1 LTFAPHQGDDS
12 PAPPS
17 HRLHRLELEISTGD
31 EPLARSV
38 MDRLSQLH
46 HAALESLLERVFS
59 ELSPPGRWDRLERL
73 ELDLGTLQASD
84 LEQQL
89 PQRLEAALRRA
100 LASRL
105 PPPLAQP
112 LPPETSTATAGPAAD
127 ADGLQRQLELLA
139 RFTATGSLPW
149 WAPRHDRHLIAAALD
164 TALALPPPELR
175 ALLQQLAGPPGEPS
189 VALQRLLAA
198 ASPQQRPRIEQ
209 ALQEAA
215 LQEETLEGETLEG
228 EAAMKAAQEEALQA
242 APQEAPEE
250 ALQADLVAVMN
261 PKAPVES
268 PTKAD
273 TTPTTSDSTPTT
285 TAPPEAPG
293 EPDPN
298 PPNPS
303 ALARLAI
310 YASTG
315 RWPPGEGLGPNPPQ
329 ALEAALDSALALPS
343 PELRALL
350 QQLNGAPGEPSAAL
364 QRLLA
369 AASPQQRPQLEQAIK
384 AAHDGALEA
393 ALQATAVRRT
403 PPPAPTPPPALQ
415 LPKATPL
422 PAQQPPR
429 QHPLFE
435 SDEPAAANAPAPPLP
450 GQPTT
455 PATPQP
461 RSDVDDELVIDGAG
475 MVLLWPFLETL
486 FSRLELLTQER
497 LFGDEAQRQRAMAL
511 LGFLVDGDGDPPEW
525 RLTLAKL
532 LCGALPQA
540 PYGLEAPLSDAEQA
554 EAEALLQAVL
564 DHADGRLGDDGAA
577 LRQDFLQRP
586 GLLSARPGAWV
597 LQVERRSGDEVLD
610 GLPWSWSWIRLPWM
624 DDLLQVVW

>member
-1 LTFAPHQGDDS
+1 MDFVEGGDD
-12 PAPPS
+12 PPPPS
-17 HRLHRLELEISTGD
+17 HRLHRLELEITTSE

-38 MDRLSQLH
+38 MDRLSRLH

-73 ELDLGTLQASD
+73 ELDLGPLQASD

-105 PPPLAQP
+105 SPPLPPPLPPSIPPLLQQP
-112 LPPETSTATAGPAAD
+112 LIQPPAAPNRPQPPSATDPPATPTAPAGPAAD

-139 RFTATGSLPW
+139 VFIATGSLPW

-164 TALALPPPELR
+164 SALALPPPELR
-175 ALLQQLAGPPGEPS
+175 ALLQQLAGPSGKS
-189 VALQRLLAA
+189 SAALKRLLAA
-198 ASPQQRPRIEQ
+198 ASPQQRPRLEA
-209 ALQEAA
+209 ALKAPQEAA
-215 LQEETLEGETLEG
+215 LQEEGLEV
-228 EAAMKAAQEEALQA
+228 ALQA
-242 APQEAPEE
+242 
-250 ALQADLVAVMN
+250 
-261 PKAPVES
+261 
-268 PTKAD
+268 
-273 TTPTTSDSTPTT
+273 
-285 TAPPEAPG
+285 
-293 EPDPN
+293 EPI
-298 PPNPS
+298 
-303 ALARLAI
+303 AA
-310 YASTG
+310 T
-315 RWPPGEGLGPNPPQ
+315 
-329 ALEAALDSALALPS
+329 ALDTALALPP

-350 QQLNGAPGEPSAAL
+350 RPLAGPSGAPSAAL

-369 AASPQQRPQLEQAIK
+369 AASPQQRPRLEEALQGVALQK
-384 AAHDGALEA
+384 ALKPTEA
-393 ALQATAVRRT
+393 AASNPTATART
-403 PPPAPTPPPALQ
+403 ATPAAPPPPLALQ

-429 QHPLFE
+429 QLSHTE
-435 SDEPAAANAPAPPLP
+435 SDL
-450 GQPTT
+450 
-455 PATPQP
+455 
-461 RSDVDDELVIDGAG
+461 DDELVIDGAG

-540 PYGLEAPLSDAEQA
+540 PYGLDAPLSDAEQA
-554 EAEALLQAVL
+554 EAQGLLQAVL
-564 DHADGRLGDDGAA
+564 GHADGRLGDDGAA

-597 LQVERRSGDEVLD
+597 LQVERRPGDEVLE

>member
-1 LTFAPHQGDDS
+1 
-12 PAPPS
+12 
-17 HRLHRLELEISTGD
+17 
-31 EPLARSV
+31 
-38 MDRLSQLH
+38 
-46 HAALESLLERVFS
+46 LERAFS
-59 ELSPPGRWDRLERL
+59 ELSPPGRWVRLERL

-100 LASRL
+100 LAARL
-105 PPPLAQP
+105 PPPLPQP
-112 LPPETSTATAGPAAD
+112 LPPETSTAAPGPAAD

-139 RFTATGSLPW
+139 VFTATGSLPW

-164 TALALPPPELR
+164 SALALPPPVLR
-175 ALLQQLAGPPGEPS
+175 SLLRQLAGAPGEPS
-189 VALQRLLAA
+189 AALQRLLAA

-215 LQEETLEGETLEG
+215 LEGEALQG
-228 EAAMKAAQEEALQA
+228 EAAMKEAQEEALQA
-242 APQEAPEE
+242 APEEAPEAE
-250 ALQADLVAVMN
+250 LQAQLVAAKN
-261 PKAPVES
+261 FYAPEEP

-273 TTPTTSDSTPTT
+273 TTPTTSYSTPTT

-303 ALARLAI
+303 ALAHLAI

-315 RWPPGEGLGPNPPQ
+315 RWPPGEGLGPKPPQ
-329 ALEAALDSALALPS
+329 TLEAAIDSALALPS

-350 QQLNGAPGEPSAAL
+350 QQLAGAPGEPSAAL

-369 AASPQQRPQLEQAIK
+369 AASPQQRLQ
-384 AAHDGALEA
+384 LEA
-393 ALQATAVRRT
+393 AVQSEELEVVDAALQEALKPTKAAAGDSTATARPSISE
-403 PPPAPTPPPALQ
+403 PPPPPPALQ
-415 LPKATPL
+415 LPKATT
-422 PAQQPPR
+422 PP
-429 QHPLFE
+429 
-435 SDEPAAANAPAPPLP
+435 
-450 GQPTT
+450 
-455 PATPQP
+455 TPQP
-461 RSDVDDELVIDGAG
+461 RGDLDDDLVIDGAG

-486 FSRLELLTQER
+486 FSRLELITQER

-554 EAEALLQAVL
+554 EAEALLQAL
-564 DHADGRLGDDGAA
+564 LGHAAGQLGDDGAA

-597 LQVERRSGDEVLD
+597 LQVERRPGDEVLD

>member
-17 HRLHRLELEISTGD
+17 HRLHRLELEITTGE

-38 MDRLSQLH
+38 MDRLSRLH
-46 HAALESLLERVFS
+46 HDALESLLERVFS
-59 ELSPPGRWDRLERL
+59 ELSPPGRWDRLESL
-73 ELDLGTLQASD
+73 ELDLGTLQAND

-105 PPPLAQP
+105 PPPLPQP
-112 LPPETSTATAGPAAD
+112 LPPETSPAAPGPAAD

-139 RFTATGSLPW
+139 VFTATGSLPW

-164 TALALPPPELR
+164 SALALPPPELRALLRQLAALPGADAAAVQRLLAAASPQQRPRLEAALQEVAVQGEAVQAEAAMKAAQEEELQVAQEVVLQEEPVAAKNPEAPIESPTISDATPTTPDTTPTPTATPEAPGEPNPNPPNPNALARLALYASTGRWPPGEGPGPNPPQALEAALDTALALPPPELR
-175 ALLQQLAGPPGEPS
+175 ALLRQLAALPGADAAA
-189 VALQRLLAA
+189 VQRLLAA
-198 ASPQQRPRIEQ
+198 ASPQQRPR
-209 ALQEAA
+209 
-215 LQEETLEGETLEG
+215 
-228 EAAMKAAQEEALQA
+228 
-242 APQEAPEE
+242 
-250 ALQADLVAVMN
+250 
-261 PKAPVES
+261 
-268 PTKAD
+268 
-273 TTPTTSDSTPTT
+273 
-285 TAPPEAPG
+285 
-293 EPDPN
+293 
-298 PPNPS
+298 
-303 ALARLAI
+303 
-310 YASTG
+310 
-315 RWPPGEGLGPNPPQ
+315 
-329 ALEAALDSALALPS
+329 
-343 PELRALL
+343 
-350 QQLNGAPGEPSAAL
+350 
-364 QRLLA
+364 
-369 AASPQQRPQLEQAIK
+369 
-384 AAHDGALEA
+384 LEA
-393 ALQATAVRRT
+393 ALQGVALQKALKPTETAASDPIATARPT
-403 PPPAPTPPPALQ
+403 TPAAPPPPLALQ

-429 QHPLFE
+429 QLSH
-435 SDEPAAANAPAPPLP
+435 
-450 GQPTT
+450 TK
-455 PATPQP
+455 
-461 RSDVDDELVIDGAG
+461 SDVADDELVIDGAG

-497 LFGDEAQRQRAMAL
+497 LFGGDAQRQRAMAL

-532 LCGALPQA
+532 LCGALPLA

-564 DHADGRLGDDGAA
+564 GHADGQLGDDCAA

-597 LQVERRSGDEVLD
+597 LQVERRPGDELLD

>member
-1 LTFAPHQGDDS
+1 
-12 PAPPS
+12 
-17 HRLHRLELEISTGD
+17 
-31 EPLARSV
+31 
-38 MDRLSQLH
+38 
-46 HAALESLLERVFS
+46 
-59 ELSPPGRWDRLERL
+59 L

-89 PQRLEAALRRA
+89 PQRLEVALRRA
-100 LASRL
+100 LAARL
-105 PPPLAQP
+105 PPPLPQP
-112 LPPETSTATAGPAAD
+112 LPPETSPAAPGPAAD

-139 RFTATGSLPW
+139 VFTATGSLPW
-149 WAPRHDRHLIAAALD
+149 WAPRHDRQLIAVALD

-215 LQEETLEGETLEG
+215 LQGETLEG
-228 EAAMKAAQEEALQA
+228 EAAIKAAQEAALQA
-242 APQEAPEE
+242 TPEEAPEAE
-250 ALQADLVAVMN
+250 LQAQLVAAKN
-261 PKAPVES
+261 FDAPDEP
-268 PTKAD
+268 PTNAEA
-273 TTPTTSDSTPTT
+273 SPTT

-329 ALEAALDSALALPS
+329 ALEAALDSALALPPS
-343 PELRALL
+343 ELRALL

-384 AAHDGALEA
+384 EAHDGALEA
-393 ALQATAVRRT
+393 AQKAVLQAAAKPTDAAASDLTATARRNT
-403 PPPAPTPPPALQ
+403 PP
-415 LPKATPL
+415 
-422 PAQQPPR
+422 
-429 QHPLFE
+429 
-435 SDEPAAANAPAPPLP
+435 
-450 GQPTT
+450 
-455 PATPQP
+455 TPQP

-497 LFGDEAQRQRAMAL
+497 LFGDEAQRQQAMAL

-540 PYGLEAPLSDAEQA
+540 PYGLEAPLSDAERA

-564 DHADGRLGDDGAA
+564 DHADGRLGDDSAA

-597 LQVERRSGDEVLD
+597 LQVERRSGDELLD

>member
-1 LTFAPHQGDDS
+1 MTFAPHQGDDS

-17 HRLHRLELEISTGD
+17 HRLHRLELEITTGE

-38 MDRLSQLH
+38 MDRLSRLH
-46 HAALESLLERVFS
+46 HDALESLLEQVFS
-59 ELSPPGRWDRLERL
+59 ELSPPGRWDRLESL
-73 ELDLGTLQASD
+73 ELDLGPLQASE

-105 PPPLAQP
+105 PPPLPPSIPPLLQP
-112 LPPETSTATAGPAAD
+112 PAAPNRPQPPAATDPPETSTAADLPAAGPAAD
-127 ADGLQRQLELLA
+127 ADGRQRQLELLA
-139 RFTATGSLPW
+139 VFTATGSLPW

-164 TALALPPPELR
+164 SALALPPPELR
-175 ALLQQLAGPPGEPS
+175 ALLHQLAGPPGEPS
-189 VALQRLLAA
+189 AALQRLLAA
-198 ASPQQRPRIEQ
+198 ASPQQRPRLEV
-209 ALQEAA
+209 A
-215 LQEETLEGETLEG
+215 LQEEV
-228 EAAMKAAQEEALQA
+228 MKAAQVEALDA
-242 APQEAPEE
+242 TQEAV
-250 ALQADLVAVMN
+250 LQQELVAAKT
-261 PKAPVES
+261 PEAPIES
-268 PTKAD
+268 PTI
-273 TTPTTSDSTPTT
+273 SDATPTT
-285 TAPPEAPG
+285 TATPEAPG

-298 PPNPS
+298 PPNPN
-303 ALARLAI
+303 ALAHLAL

-329 ALEAALDSALALPS
+329 ALAPSLDSALALPP

-350 QQLNGAPGEPSAAL
+350 RQLTGPSEGHAAAV

-369 AASPQQRPQLEQAIK
+369 AASPQQLPR
-384 AAHDGALEA
+384 LEA
-393 ALQATAVRRT
+393 ALQAVALQGEALQGEAAMKATQVEALDAALNKALKPTEPAASDPTATAR
-403 PPPAPTPPPALQ
+403 PTPPAAPPPPLALQ

-429 QHPLFE
+429 QLSHTE
-435 SDEPAAANAPAPPLP
+435 
-450 GQPTT
+450 
-455 PATPQP
+455 
-461 RSDVDDELVIDGAG
+461 SDVDDELVIDGAG

-564 DHADGRLGDDGAA
+564 GHADGRLGDDGAA
-577 LRQDFLQRP
+577 LRQGFLQRP

-597 LQVERRSGDEVLD
+597 LQVERRPGDEVLE

-624 DDLLQVVW
+624 DELLQVVW

>member
-1 LTFAPHQGDDS
+1 MTFAPHQGDDS

-17 HRLHRLELEISTGD
+17 HRLHRLELEITTGE

-38 MDRLSQLH
+38 IDRLSRLH
-46 HAALESLLERVFS
+46 HAALDSLLERVFS
-59 ELSPPGRWDRLERL
+59 ELSPPGRWDRLEHL

-105 PPPLAQP
+105 PPPLPQP
-112 LPPETSTATAGPAAD
+112 LPPETSPAAPGPAAD

-139 RFTATGSLPW
+139 VFTATGTLPW

-164 TALALPPPELR
+164 SALALPPPELR
-175 ALLQQLAGPPGEPS
+175 ALLRQLAALPGADAAA
-189 VALQRLLAA
+189 VQRLLAA
-198 ASPQQRPRIEQ
+198 ASPQQRPR
-209 ALQEAA
+209 LEAA
-215 LQEETLEGETLEG
+215 LQEVAVQGEAVQA
-228 EAAMKAAQEEALQA
+228 EAAMKAAQEEELQVAQEVVLQEEPVA
-242 APQEAPEE
+242 AKNPEAPI
-250 ALQADLVAVMN
+250 
-261 PKAPVES
+261 ES
-268 PTKAD
+268 PTISDATPTTPD
-273 TTPTTSDSTPTT
+273 TTPTT
-285 TAPPEAPG
+285 TATPEAPG
-293 EPDPN
+293 EPDAN
-298 PPNPS
+298 PPNPN
-303 ALARLAI
+303 ALAHLAL

-315 RWPPGEGLGPNPPQ
+315 RWPPGEGPGPNPPE
-329 ALEAALDSALALPS
+329 ALEAALDSALALPP

-350 QQLNGAPGEPSAAL
+350 RQLTGPSGGHAAAV

-369 AASPQQRPQLEQAIK
+369 AASPQQLPR
-384 AAHDGALEA
+384 LEA
-393 ALQATAVRRT
+393 ALQAVALQGEALHGEAAMKAAQVEALDAALNKALKPTEPAASHPTATAR
-403 PPPAPTPPPALQ
+403 PTPPAAPPPPLALQ

-429 QHPLFE
+429 QHSHTE
-435 SDEPAAANAPAPPLP
+435 SDVA
-450 GQPTT
+450 
-455 PATPQP
+455 
-461 RSDVDDELVIDGAG
+461 DDELVIDGAG

-540 PYGLEAPLSDAEQA
+540 PYGLESPLSDA
-554 EAEALLQAVL
+554 
-564 DHADGRLGDDGAA
+564 
-577 LRQDFLQRP
+577 
-586 GLLSARPGAWV
+586 
-597 LQVERRSGDEVLD
+597 
-610 GLPWSWSWIRLPWM
+610 
-624 DDLLQVVW
+624 

>member
-1 LTFAPHQGDDS
+1 LTFALHQGDDP

-17 HRLHRLELEISTGD
+17 HRLHRLELEISTAE

-59 ELSPPGRWDRLERL
+59 ELSPPGRRDRLEHL

-105 PPPLAQP
+105 PPPL
-112 LPPETSTATAGPAAD
+112 PPETSTAPAGPAAD

-139 RFTATGSLPW
+139 LFTATGSLPW
-149 WAPRHDRHLIAAALD
+149 WAPRHDRQLIAAALD
-164 TALALPPPELR
+164 SALALPPLVLR
-175 ALLQQLAGPPGEPS
+175 ALLQQLAGAPGEPS

-215 LQEETLEGETLEG
+215 LEGEALQG
-228 EAAMKAAQEEALQA
+228 EAAMKEAQEAALLA
-242 APQEAPEE
+242 TPEEAPEAE
-250 ALQADLVAVMN
+250 LQAQLVAAN
-261 PKAPVES
+261 NFDAPDEP
-268 PTKAD
+268 PTHAEA
-273 TTPTTSDSTPTT
+273 SPTT

-303 ALARLAI
+303 ALAHLAI

-329 ALEAALDSALALPS
+329 ALAAALDSALALPS

-350 QQLNGAPGEPSAAL
+350 QHLAAAPGADSVAA

-369 AASPQQRPQLEQAIK
+369 AASPQQRSRLEVALQGEAAMK
-384 AAHDGALEA
+384 AAPVEALDA
-393 ALQATAVRRT
+393 ALQKALK
-403 PPPAPTPPPALQ
+403 PT
-415 LPKATPL
+415 
-422 PAQQPPR
+422 
-429 QHPLFE
+429 
-435 SDEPAAANAPAPPLP
+435 EPAASDPTATAR
-450 GQPTT
+450 PTT
-455 PATPQP
+455 PPTPQS
-461 RSDVDDELVIDGAG
+461 RSDVDDDLVIDGAG

-554 EAEALLQAVL
+554 EVEGLLQAVL
-564 DHADGRLGDDGAA
+564 GHADGRLGDDGAA
-577 LRQDFLQRP
+577 LRQGFLQRP

-597 LQVERRSGDEVLD
+597 LQVERRPGDELLD

>member
-1 LTFAPHQGDDS
+1 LDDLVDFVEGGDDS

-17 HRLHRLELEISTGD
+17 HRLYRLELEINTSE

-38 MDRLSQLH
+38 MDRLSRLH
-46 HAALESLLERVFS
+46 HAALASLLERVFS

-73 ELDLGTLQASD
+73 ELDLGTLQASE

-89 PQRLEAALRRA
+89 PKRLEAALRSA

-105 PPPLAQP
+105 PPPLPLSTTPLLQQP
-112 LPPETSTATAGPAAD
+112 LLQQPLIQPPAAPNRPQPPSATDPPATPTAPAGPAAD
-127 ADGLQRQLELLA
+127 ADGVQRQLELLA
-139 RFTATGSLPW
+139 VFTATGSLPW
-149 WAPRHDRHLIAAALD
+149 WAPRQDRHLIAAALAS
-164 TALALPPPELR
+164 ALALPPPELR
-175 ALLQQLAGPPGEPS
+175 ALLHQLAGPSGAPS
-189 VALQRLLAA
+189 AALQRLLAA
-198 ASPQQRPRIEQ
+198 ASPQQRPR
-209 ALQEAA
+209 LEAA
-215 LQEETLEGETLEG
+215 LQEEPF
-228 EAAMKAAQEEALQA
+228 AAKN
-242 APQEAPEE
+242 PE
-250 ALQADLVAVMN
+250 
-261 PKAPVES
+261 APVES
-268 PTKAD
+268 PTISD
-273 TTPTTSDSTPTT
+273 TTPTNSDATPTT
-285 TAPPEAPG
+285 TASPDAPG
-293 EPDPN
+293 GPDPN

-303 ALARLAI
+303 DLARLAL

-329 ALEAALDSALALPS
+329 ALAAALDTALALPP

-350 QQLNGAPGEPSAAL
+350 RPLAGPPGADSAAV

-369 AASPQQRPQLEQAIK
+369 AASPQQRPQLVAALKGVALQGEAAMK
-384 AAHDGALEA
+384 AAQVEALDGALQEALKPTEA
-393 ALQATAVRRT
+393 AASDPTATAR
-403 PPPAPTPPPALQ
+403 PTPPAAPPPPLALQ
-415 LPKATPL
+415 LPKAIPL

-429 QHPLFE
+429 QLSHIE
-435 SDEPAAANAPAPPLP
+435 
-450 GQPTT
+450 
-455 PATPQP
+455 
-461 RSDVDDELVIDGAG
+461 SDVDDGLVIDGAG

-540 PYGLEAPLSDAEQA
+540 PYGLDAPLSDAEQA

-586 GLLSARPGAWV
+586 GLLTARPGAWV
-597 LQVERRSGDEVLD
+597 LQVERRPGDEVLE

>member
-1 LTFAPHQGDDS
+1 MTFALHQGDDP

-17 HRLHRLELEISTGD
+17 HRLHRLELEISTAE
-31 EPLARSV
+31 EPLARSL

-46 HAALESLLERVFS
+46 HSALESLLERVFS
-59 ELSPPGRWDRLERL
+59 ELSPPGRRDRLEHL

-105 PPPLAQP
+105 PPPL
-112 LPPETSTATAGPAAD
+112 PPETSTAPAGPAAD

-139 RFTATGSLPW
+139 LFTATGSLPW
-149 WAPRHDRHLIAAALD
+149 WAPRHDRQLIAAALD
-164 TALALPPPELR
+164 SALALPPLVLR
-175 ALLQQLAGPPGEPS
+175 ALLQQLAGAPGEPS
-189 VALQRLLAA
+189 VALQRLLAT

-215 LQEETLEGETLEG
+215 LEGEALQG
-228 EAAMKAAQEEALQA
+228 EAAMKAAQEAALLA
-242 APQEAPEE
+242 APEE
-250 ALQADLVAVMN
+250 APEAELQAQLVAAKN
-261 PKAPVES
+261 FDAPDEP
-268 PTKAD
+268 PTNAEA
-273 TTPTTSDSTPTT
+273 SPTT

-303 ALARLAI
+303 ALAHLAI

-329 ALEAALDSALALPS
+329 ALAAALDSALALPS

-350 QQLNGAPGEPSAAL
+350 QHLAAAPGADSVAA

-369 AASPQQRPQLEQAIK
+369 AASPQQRSRLEVALQGEAAMK
-384 AAHDGALEA
+384 AAPVEALDA
-393 ALQATAVRRT
+393 ALQKALK
-403 PPPAPTPPPALQ
+403 PT
-415 LPKATPL
+415 
-422 PAQQPPR
+422 
-429 QHPLFE
+429 
-435 SDEPAAANAPAPPLP
+435 EPAASDPTATAR
-450 GQPTT
+450 PTT
-455 PATPQP
+455 LPTPQS
-461 RSDVDDELVIDGAG
+461 RSDVDDDLVIDGAG

-486 FSRLELLTQER
+486 FSRLELITQER

-554 EAEALLQAVL
+554 EAEALLQAL
-564 DHADGRLGDDGAA
+564 LGHAAGRLGDDSAA
-577 LRQDFLQRP
+577 LRQNFLQRP

-597 LQVERRSGDEVLD
+597 LQVERRPADLPLD

>member
-1 LTFAPHQGDDS
+1 VNFVEGGDD
-12 PAPPS
+12 PPPPS
-17 HRLHRLELEISTGD
+17 HRLHRLELEISTAE
-31 EPLARSV
+31 EPLARSL

-100 LASRL
+100 LAARL
-105 PPPLAQP
+105 PPPLPPP
-112 LPPETSTATAGPAAD
+112 LPPETSTAPAGPAAD
-127 ADGLQRQLELLA
+127 ADELQRQLELLA

-149 WAPRHDRHLIAAALD
+149 WAPSHDRQLIAAALD
-164 TALALPPPELR
+164 SALALPPPELR
-175 ALLQQLAGPPGEPS
+175 ALLQHLAAPPGEPS

-215 LQEETLEGETLEG
+215 LEGDALQG
-228 EAAMKAAQEEALQA
+228 EAAMKAAQEAALQA
-242 APQEAPEE
+242 TPEEAPEAE
-250 ALQADLVAVMN
+250 LQAQLVAAKN
-261 PKAPVES
+261 FDAPDEP
-268 PTKAD
+268 PTNAEA
-273 TTPTTSDSTPTT
+273 SPTT

-298 PPNPS
+298 PPNTS
-303 ALARLAI
+303 ALAHLAL

-343 PELRALL
+343 PELRAML
-350 QQLNGAPGEPSAAL
+350 QQLAGAPGADSVAA

-369 AASPQQRPQLEQAIK
+369 AASPQQRSR
-384 AAHDGALEA
+384 LEA
-393 ALQATAVRRT
+393 ALQAEELEV
-403 PPPAPTPPPALQ
+403 ALQ
-415 LPKATPL
+415 GEAAMKA
-422 PAQQPPR
+422 AQVEALDAGLQKALEPT
-429 QHPLFE
+429 
-435 SDEPAAANAPAPPLP
+435 EPAASDPTATAR
-450 GQPTT
+450 PTT
-455 PATPQP
+455 PPTPQS

-486 FSRLELLTQER
+486 FCRLELLTQER

-511 LGFLVDGDGDPPEW
+511 LGFLVDGDGYPPEW

-554 EAEALLQAVL
+554 EAEGLLQAL
-564 DHADGRLGDDGAA
+564 LGHADGRLGDDGAA
-577 LRQDFLQRP
+577 LRQGFLQRP

-597 LQVERRSGDEVLD
+597 LQVERRPGDEVLD

>member
-1 LTFAPHQGDDS
+1 
-12 PAPPS
+12 
-17 HRLHRLELEISTGD
+17 
-31 EPLARSV
+31 

-46 HAALESLLERVFS
+46 HAALESLLEQVFS
-59 ELSPPGRWDRLERL
+59 ELSPPGRRDRLEHL

-105 PPPLAQP
+105 PPPL
-112 LPPETSTATAGPAAD
+112 PPETSTAAAGPAAD

-139 RFTATGSLPW
+139 LFTATGSLPW
-149 WAPRHDRHLIAAALD
+149 WAPRHDRQVIAVALD
-164 TALALPPPELR
+164 TALALPPPELG
-175 ALLQQLAGPPGEPS
+175 ALLQQLAGAPGEPS
-189 VALQRLLAA
+189 VALQRLLNA

-215 LQEETLEGETLEG
+215 LQGKALQG
-228 EAAMKAAQEEALQA
+228 EATMKAAQ
-242 APQEAPEE
+242 EE

-285 TAPPEAPG
+285 TAPPAAPG
-293 EPDPN
+293 EP
-298 PPNPS
+298 
-303 ALARLAI
+303 
-310 YASTG
+310 
-315 RWPPGEGLGPNPPQ
+315 GPNPPQ
-329 ALEAALDSALALPS
+329 ALEAALDTALALPPS
-343 PELRALL
+343 ELRALL
-350 QQLNGAPGEPSAAL
+350 QQLAGAPGEPSAAL

-369 AASPQQRPQLEQAIK
+369 AANPQQRLQLEQSIK
-384 AAHDGALEA
+384 AAHDGALEP
-393 ALQATAVRRT
+393 ALQEMALQEVAVRRT
-403 PPPAPTPPPALQ
+403 APPAPTPPPALQ

-435 SDEPAAANAPAPPLP
+435 SNEPAAANAPAPPLP

-455 PATPQP
+455 PPTPQP
-461 RSDVDDELVIDGAG
+461 RSDVDDDLVIDGAG
-475 MVLLWPFLETL
+475 MMLLWPFLETL
-486 FSRLELLTQER
+486 FSRLGLLTQER

-532 LCGALPQA
+532 LCGTLPQA
-540 PYGLEAPLSDAEQA
+540 PYGLEAPLSDAERA

-564 DHADGRLGDDGAA
+564 DHADGRLGDDSAA

-597 LQVERRSGDEVLD
+597 LQVERRPGDEVLD

>member
-1 LTFAPHQGDDS
+1 
-12 PAPPS
+12 
-17 HRLHRLELEISTGD
+17 
-31 EPLARSV
+31 

-46 HAALESLLERVFS
+46 HGALESLLERVFS

-89 PQRLEAALRRA
+89 PQQLEAALRRA
-100 LASRL
+100 LAARL
-105 PPPLAQP
+105 PPLQP
-112 LPPETSTATAGPAAD
+112 PAAPNRPQPPSATDPPETSTAAAGPAAD
-127 ADGLQRQLELLA
+127 AEGLQRQLELLA
-139 RFTATGSLPW
+139 LFTATGSLPW
-149 WAPRHDRHLIAAALD
+149 WAPRDDRHLIAAALD

-175 ALLQQLAGPPGEPS
+175 ALLQQLAGAPGEPSVALQRLLAAASPRQRPRIEQALRAAALQAAPDEAPEAELQAQLVAAKNRDAPVEPPTNADSTPTTTAPPAAPGEPDPNPPNPIALAHIALYASTGRWPPAEGLGPNPPQALEAALDTALALPPSELRALLQQLAGVPGEPS

-198 ASPQQRPRIEQ
+198 ASPQQR
-209 ALQEAA
+209 L
-215 LQEETLEGETLEG
+215 
-228 EAAMKAAQEEALQA
+228 
-242 APQEAPEE
+242 
-250 ALQADLVAVMN
+250 
-261 PKAPVES
+261 
-268 PTKAD
+268 
-273 TTPTTSDSTPTT
+273 
-285 TAPPEAPG
+285 
-293 EPDPN
+293 
-298 PPNPS
+298 
-303 ALARLAI
+303 
-310 YASTG
+310 
-315 RWPPGEGLGPNPPQ
+315 
-329 ALEAALDSALALPS
+329 
-343 PELRALL
+343 
-350 QQLNGAPGEPSAAL
+350 
-364 QRLLA
+364 
-369 AASPQQRPQLEQAIK
+369 QLEQSIK

-393 ALQATAVRRT
+393 ALQEVELQEAAVRRSA
-403 PPPAPTPPPALQ
+403 PPAPTPPPALQ
-415 LPKATPL
+415 LPKATSL

-429 QHPLFE
+429 QRPLFE
-435 SDEPAAANAPAPPLP
+435 IDEPAAANAPAPPLP

-455 PATPQP
+455 PPTPQP
-461 RSDVDDELVIDGAG
+461 RSDDDDLVIDGAG

-486 FSRLELLTQER
+486 FSHLELLTQER

-540 PYGLEAPLSDAEQA
+540 PYGLEAPLSDAEKS

-564 DHADGRLGDDGAA
+564 DHADGRLGDDGEA
-577 LRQDFLQRP
+577 LRQGFLQRP

>member
-1 LTFAPHQGDDS
+1 
-12 PAPPS
+12 
-17 HRLHRLELEISTGD
+17 
-31 EPLARSV
+31 

-46 HAALESLLERVFS
+46 HGALESLLERVFS

-84 LEQQL
+84 LEQQM

-100 LASRL
+100 LAARL
-105 PPPLAQP
+105 PPTLAPSLPPP
-112 LPPETSTATAGPAAD
+112 LPPETSTAAAGPAAA

-139 RFTATGSLPW
+139 MFTATGSLSW
-149 WAPRHDRHLIAAALD
+149 WAPRHDRQLIAAALD
-164 TALALPPPELR
+164 SALALPPPELR
-175 ALLQQLAGPPGEPS
+175 ALLQQLAGPSGEPS
-189 VALQRLLAA
+189 VALQRLLAT

-209 ALQEAA
+209 ALQKAA
-215 LQEETLEGETLEG
+215 LQGETLEG
-228 EAAMKAAQEEALQA
+228 EAAMKAAQEEAPEAELQA
-242 APQEAPEE
+242 Q
-250 ALQADLVAVMN
+250 LVAAKN
-261 PKAPVES
+261 PDAPDEP
-268 PTKAD
+268 PTNTDA
-273 TTPTTSDSTPTT
+273 SPTT

-298 PPNPS
+298 PNPS
-303 ALARLAI
+303 ALAHLAI

-329 ALEAALDSALALPS
+329 ALEAALDTALALPS

-350 QQLNGAPGEPSAAL
+350 QQLAGAPGADSVAA

-369 AASPQQRPQLEQAIK
+369 AASPQQRSR
-384 AAHDGALEA
+384 LEA
-393 ALQATAVRRT
+393 ALQAVELEVALQGEAAMNAAQVEALDAALQKALKPTEPAASDPTATARPTT
-403 PPPAPTPPPALQ
+403 PPPPPP
-415 LPKATPL
+415 P
-422 PAQQPPR
+422 
-429 QHPLFE
+429 
-435 SDEPAAANAPAPPLP
+435 SDLD
-450 GQPTT
+450 G
-455 PATPQP
+455 
-461 RSDVDDELVIDGAG
+461 ELVIDGAG

-497 LFGDEAQRQRAMAL
+497 LFGGEAQRQRAMAL

-540 PYGLEAPLSDAEQA
+540 PYVLEAPLSDAEQA

-577 LRQDFLQRP
+577 LRQGFLQRP

-597 LQVERRSGDEVLD
+597 LQVERRPGDEVLD

>member
-17 HRLHRLELEISTGD
+17 HRLHRLELEITTGE

-38 MDRLSQLH
+38 IDRLSRLH
-46 HAALESLLERVFS
+46 HAALDSLLERVFS
-59 ELSPPGRWDRLERL
+59 ELSPPGRWDRLEHL

-105 PPPLAQP
+105 PPPLPQP
-112 LPPETSTATAGPAAD
+112 LPPETSPAAPGPAAD

-139 RFTATGSLPW
+139 VFTATGTLPW

-164 TALALPPPELR
+164 SALALPPPELR
-175 ALLQQLAGPPGEPS
+175 ALLRQLAALPGADAAA
-189 VALQRLLAA
+189 VQRLLAA
-198 ASPQQRPRIEQ
+198 ASPQQRPR
-209 ALQEAA
+209 LEAA
-215 LQEETLEGETLEG
+215 LQEVAVQGEAVQA
-228 EAAMKAAQEEALQA
+228 EAAMKAAQEEELQVAQEVVLQEEPVA
-242 APQEAPEE
+242 AKNPEAPI
-250 ALQADLVAVMN
+250 
-261 PKAPVES
+261 ES
-268 PTKAD
+268 PTISDATPTTPD
-273 TTPTTSDSTPTT
+273 TTPTT
-285 TAPPEAPG
+285 TATPEAPG
-293 EPDPN
+293 EPDAN
-298 PPNPS
+298 PPNPN
-303 ALARLAI
+303 ALAHLAL

-315 RWPPGEGLGPNPPQ
+315 RWPPGEGPGPNPPQ
-329 ALEAALDSALALPS
+329 ALEAALDSALALPP

-350 QQLNGAPGEPSAAL
+350 RQLTGPSGGHAAAV

-369 AASPQQRPQLEQAIK
+369 AASPQQLPR
-384 AAHDGALEA
+384 LEA
-393 ALQATAVRRT
+393 ALQAVALQGEALHGEAAMKAAQVEALDAALNKALKPTEPAASHPTATAR
-403 PPPAPTPPPALQ
+403 PTPPAAPPPPLALQ

-429 QHPLFE
+429 QLSHTE
-435 SDEPAAANAPAPPLP
+435 SDV
-450 GQPTT
+450 G
-455 PATPQP
+455 
-461 RSDVDDELVIDGAG
+461 DDDLVIDGAG

-540 PYGLEAPLSDAEQA
+540 PYGLEAPLSDAEQT
-554 EAEALLQAVL
+554 EAEALLQAL
-564 DHADGRLGDDGAA
+564 LGHADGQLGDDGAA

-597 LQVERRSGDEVLD
+597 LQVERRPGDEVLE

>member
-1 LTFAPHQGDDS
+1 
-12 PAPPS
+12 
-17 HRLHRLELEISTGD
+17 
-31 EPLARSV
+31 
-38 MDRLSQLH
+38 M
-46 HAALESLLERVFS
+46 
-59 ELSPPGRWDRLERL
+59 
-73 ELDLGTLQASD
+73 
-84 LEQQL
+84 
-89 PQRLEAALRRA
+89 
-100 LASRL
+100 
-105 PPPLAQP
+105 
-112 LPPETSTATAGPAAD
+112 
-127 ADGLQRQLELLA
+127 
-139 RFTATGSLPW
+139 FTATGSLPW
-149 WAPRHDRHLIAAALD
+149 WAPRHDRQLIAAALD
-164 TALALPPPELR
+164 SALALPPSELR
-175 ALLQQLAGPPGEPS
+175 ALLGQLAGPPGEPS

-198 ASPQQRPRIEQ
+198 ASPQQRLRIEQ

-215 LQEETLEGETLEG
+215 LEGQTRQG
-228 EAAMKAAQEEALQA
+228 EAAMKAAQEA
-242 APQEAPEE
+242 

-268 PTKAD
+268 PTKTD

-329 ALEAALDSALALPS
+329 ALEAALDTALGLPP

-369 AASPQQRPQLEQAIK
+369 ASSPQQRSRLEAALQAVELEVALQGEAAMK
-384 AAHDGALEA
+384 AAQEEALEA
-393 ALQATAVRRT
+393 ALQEALKATQTAASDPTATARPATPAAPPWAAHATT
-403 PPPAPTPPPALQ
+403 PP
-415 LPKATPL
+415 
-422 PAQQPPR
+422 
-429 QHPLFE
+429 
-435 SDEPAAANAPAPPLP
+435 
-450 GQPTT
+450 
-455 PATPQP
+455 TPQP
-461 RSDVDDELVIDGAG
+461 RSDVDDDLVIDGAG

-486 FSRLELLTQER
+486 FSRLELLTANR
-497 LFGDEAQRQRAMAL
+497 LFGDEDQRRRAMAL

-540 PYGLEAPLSDAEQA
+540 PYGLEAPLSDAERA

-564 DHADGRLGDDGAA
+564 DHADGRLGDDSAA

-597 LQVERRSGDEVLD
+597 LQVERRPGDEVLD

>member
-1 LTFAPHQGDDS
+1 
-12 PAPPS
+12 
-17 HRLHRLELEISTGD
+17 
-31 EPLARSV
+31 

-89 PQRLEAALRRA
+89 PQLLEAALRRA
-100 LASRL
+100 LAARL
-105 PPPLAQP
+105 PLHLPRP

-127 ADGLQRQLELLA
+127 AYGLQRQLELLA
-139 RFTATGSLPW
+139 LFTATGSLPW
-149 WAPRHDRHLIAAALD
+149 WAPRHDRQLIAVALD
-164 TALALPPPELR
+164 TALALPPPELG
-175 ALLQQLAGPPGEPS
+175 ALLQQLAGAPGEPS
-189 VALQRLLAA
+189 VALQRLLNA

-215 LQEETLEGETLEG
+215 LQGKALQG
-228 EAAMKAAQEEALQA
+228 EATMKAAQEEALQA
-242 APQEAPEE
+242 TPEE

-285 TAPPEAPG
+285 TAPPAAPG

-303 ALARLAI
+303 ALARLAL

-329 ALEAALDSALALPS
+329 ALEAALDTALALPPS
-343 PELRALL
+343 ELRALL
-350 QQLNGAPGEPSAAL
+350 QQLAGAPGEPSAAL

-369 AASPQQRPQLEQAIK
+369 AANPQQRLQLEQSIK
-384 AAHDGALEA
+384 AAHDGALEV
-393 ALQATAVRRT
+393 ALQEVAVRRT
-403 PPPAPTPPPALQ
+403 APPAPTPPPALQ

-422 PAQQPPR
+422 PAPQPPR
-429 QHPLFE
+429 QHLLFE
-435 SDEPAAANAPAPPLP
+435 SNEPAAANAPAPPLP

-455 PATPQP
+455 PPTPQP
-461 RSDVDDELVIDGAG
+461 RSDVDDDLVIDGAG

-511 LGFLVDGDGDPPEW
+511 LGFLVDGDGEPPEW

-564 DHADGRLGDDGAA
+564 DHADGRLGDDAAA
-577 LRQDFLQRP
+577 LRQGFLQRP

-597 LQVERRSGDEVLD
+597 LQLERRPGDEVLD

>member
-1 LTFAPHQGDDS
+1 MTFALHQGDDP

-17 HRLHRLELEISTGD
+17 HRLHRLELEISTAE

-59 ELSPPGRWDRLERL
+59 ELSPPGRRDRLEHL

-105 PPPLAQP
+105 PPPL
-112 LPPETSTATAGPAAD
+112 PPETSTAPAGPAAD

-139 RFTATGSLPW
+139 LFTATGSLPW
-149 WAPRHDRHLIAAALD
+149 WAPRHDRQLIAAALD
-164 TALALPPPELR
+164 SALALPPLVLR
-175 ALLQQLAGPPGEPS
+175 ALLQQLAGAPGEPS
-189 VALQRLLAA
+189 VALQRLLNAA
-198 ASPQQRPRIEQ
+198 NPQQRPRIEQ

-215 LQEETLEGETLEG
+215 LQGKALQG
-228 EAAMKAAQEEALQA
+228 EATMKAAQEEALQA
-242 APQEAPEE
+242 TLDE

-268 PTKAD
+268 PTKGD

-285 TAPPEAPG
+285 TAPPAAPG

-298 PPNPS
+298 PPNPR
-303 ALARLAI
+303 ALAHLAL

-329 ALEAALDSALALPS
+329 ALAAALDSALALPS

-350 QQLNGAPGEPSAAL
+350 QHLAAAPGADSVAA

-369 AASPQQRPQLEQAIK
+369 AASPQQRSRLEVALQGEAAMK
-384 AAHDGALEA
+384 AAQVEALDA
-393 ALQATAVRRT
+393 ALQKALK
-403 PPPAPTPPPALQ
+403 PT
-415 LPKATPL
+415 
-422 PAQQPPR
+422 
-429 QHPLFE
+429 
-435 SDEPAAANAPAPPLP
+435 EPAASDPTATAR
-450 GQPTT
+450 PTT
-455 PATPQP
+455 PPTPQS

-564 DHADGRLGDDGAA
+564 DHADGRLGDDGTA
-577 LRQDFLQRP
+577 LRQGFLQRP

-597 LQVERRSGDEVLD
+597 LQVERRPGDELLD

>member
-1 LTFAPHQGDDS
+1 MTFAPHQGDDS

-17 HRLHRLELEISTGD
+17 HRLHRLELEITTGE

-38 MDRLSQLH
+38 IDRLSRLH
-46 HAALESLLERVFS
+46 HAALDSLLERVFS
-59 ELSPPGRWDRLERL
+59 ELSPPGRWDRLEHL

-105 PPPLAQP
+105 PPPLPQP
-112 LPPETSTATAGPAAD
+112 LPPETSPAAPGPAAD

-139 RFTATGSLPW
+139 VFTATGTLPW

-164 TALALPPPELR
+164 SALALPPPELR
-175 ALLQQLAGPPGEPS
+175 ALLRQLAALPGADAAA
-189 VALQRLLAA
+189 VQRLLAA
-198 ASPQQRPRIEQ
+198 ASPQQRPR
-209 ALQEAA
+209 LEAA
-215 LQEETLEGETLEG
+215 LQEVAVQGEAVQA
-228 EAAMKAAQEEALQA
+228 EAAMKAAQEEELQVAQEVVLQEEPVA
-242 APQEAPEE
+242 AKNPEAPI
-250 ALQADLVAVMN
+250 
-261 PKAPVES
+261 ES
-268 PTKAD
+268 PTISDATPTTPD
-273 TTPTTSDSTPTT
+273 TTPTT
-285 TAPPEAPG
+285 TATPEAPG
-293 EPDPN
+293 EPDAN
-298 PPNPS
+298 PPNPN
-303 ALARLAI
+303 ALAHLAL

-315 RWPPGEGLGPNPPQ
+315 RWPPGEGPGPNPPQ
-329 ALEAALDSALALPS
+329 ALEAALDSALALPP

-350 QQLNGAPGEPSAAL
+350 RQLTGPSGGHAAAV

-369 AASPQQRPQLEQAIK
+369 AASPQQLPR
-384 AAHDGALEA
+384 LEA
-393 ALQATAVRRT
+393 ALQAVALQGEALHGEAAMKAAQVEALDAALNKALKPTEPAASHPTATAR
-403 PPPAPTPPPALQ
+403 PTPPAAPPPPLALQ

-429 QHPLFE
+429 QLSHTE
-435 SDEPAAANAPAPPLP
+435 SDV
-450 GQPTT
+450 G
-455 PATPQP
+455 
-461 RSDVDDELVIDGAG
+461 DDDLVIDGAG

-540 PYGLEAPLSDAEQA
+540 PYGLEAPLSDAEQT
-554 EAEALLQAVL
+554 EAEALLQAL
-564 DHADGRLGDDGAA
+564 LGHADGQLGDDGAA

-597 LQVERRSGDEVLD
+597 LQVERRPGDEVLE

>member
-17 HRLHRLELEISTGD
+17 HRLHRLELEISTAE

-38 MDRLSQLH
+38 IDRLSQLH
-46 HAALESLLERVFS
+46 QAALESLLEQLFS
-59 ELSPPGRWDRLERL
+59 ELSPPGRWDRLESL

-105 PPPLAQP
+105 PPPLPQP
-112 LPPETSTATAGPAAD
+112 LPPETSPAAPGPAAD

-139 RFTATGSLPW
+139 VFTATGSLPW

-164 TALALPPPELR
+164 SALALPPPELRALLRQLAALPGADAAAVQRLLAAASPQQRPRLEAALQEVAVQGEAVQAEAAMKAAQEEELQVAQEVVLQEEPVAAKNPEAPIESPTISDATPTTPDTTPTPTATPEAPGEPNPNPPNPNALARLALYASTGRWPPGEGPGPNPPQALEAALDTALALPPPELR
-175 ALLQQLAGPPGEPS
+175 ALLRQLAALPGADAAA
-189 VALQRLLAA
+189 VQRLLAA
-198 ASPQQRPRIEQ
+198 ASPQQRPR
-209 ALQEAA
+209 
-215 LQEETLEGETLEG
+215 
-228 EAAMKAAQEEALQA
+228 
-242 APQEAPEE
+242 
-250 ALQADLVAVMN
+250 
-261 PKAPVES
+261 
-268 PTKAD
+268 
-273 TTPTTSDSTPTT
+273 
-285 TAPPEAPG
+285 
-293 EPDPN
+293 
-298 PPNPS
+298 
-303 ALARLAI
+303 
-310 YASTG
+310 
-315 RWPPGEGLGPNPPQ
+315 
-329 ALEAALDSALALPS
+329 
-343 PELRALL
+343 
-350 QQLNGAPGEPSAAL
+350 
-364 QRLLA
+364 
-369 AASPQQRPQLEQAIK
+369 
-384 AAHDGALEA
+384 LEA
-393 ALQATAVRRT
+393 ALQGVALQKALKPTETAASDPIATARPT
-403 PPPAPTPPPALQ
+403 TPAAPPPPLALQ
-415 LPKATPL
+415 LHKATPL

-429 QHPLFE
+429 QLSH
-435 SDEPAAANAPAPPLP
+435 
-450 GQPTT
+450 TK
-455 PATPQP
+455 
-461 RSDVDDELVIDGAG
+461 SDVADDELVIDGAG

-540 PYGLEAPLSDAEQA
+540 PYGLDAPLSDAEQA

-597 LQVERRSGDEVLD
+597 LQVERRPGDEVLD

>member
-1 LTFAPHQGDDS
+1 MPPRP

-17 HRLHRLELEISTGD
+17 HRLHRLELEISTSD

-38 MDRLSQLH
+38 MDRLSRLH
-46 HAALESLLERVFS
+46 HAALESLLEQVFS
-59 ELSPPGRWDRLERL
+59 ELSPPGRWDRLEHL
-73 ELDLGTLQASD
+73 ELDLGTLQASE

-105 PPPLAQP
+105 PPSLPLSTTPLLPPKRPQP
-112 LPPETSTATAGPAAD
+112 PAATDPPETTTAADLPAAGPAAD
-127 ADGLQRQLELLA
+127 ADGRQRQLELLA
-139 RFTATGSLPW
+139 VFTATGSLPW

-175 ALLQQLAGPPGEPS
+175 ALLHQLAGPS
-189 VALQRLLAA
+189 
-198 ASPQQRPRIEQ
+198 
-209 ALQEAA
+209 
-215 LQEETLEGETLEG
+215 
-228 EAAMKAAQEEALQA
+228 
-242 APQEAPEE
+242 
-250 ALQADLVAVMN
+250 
-261 PKAPVES
+261 
-268 PTKAD
+268 
-273 TTPTTSDSTPTT
+273 
-285 TAPPEAPG
+285 
-293 EPDPN
+293 
-298 PPNPS
+298 
-303 ALARLAI
+303 
-310 YASTG
+310 
-315 RWPPGEGLGPNPPQ
+315 
-329 ALEAALDSALALPS
+329 
-343 PELRALL
+343 
-350 QQLNGAPGEPSAAL
+350 GAPSAAL

-369 AASPQQRPQLEQAIK
+369 AASPQQRPRLEAAIK
-384 AAHDGALEA
+384 AAQEEELEA
-393 ALQATAVRRT
+393 ALQEVALQKALKPTEAAATDPTATARPT
-403 PPPAPTPPPALQ
+403 TPAAPPPPLALQ

-429 QHPLFE
+429 QLSHTE
-435 SDEPAAANAPAPPLP
+435 
-450 GQPTT
+450 
-455 PATPQP
+455 
-461 RSDVDDELVIDGAG
+461 SDVDDELVIDGAG

-540 PYGLEAPLSDAEQA
+540 PFGLDAPLSDAEQT

-597 LQVERRSGDEVLD
+597 LQVERRPGDELLD

>member
-1 LTFAPHQGDDS
+1 MNFVDGGGDS

-17 HRLHRLELEISTGD
+17 HRLHRLELEISTGE

-73 ELDLGTLQASD
+73 ELDLGTLKASD

-100 LASRL
+100 LAARL
-105 PPPLAQP
+105 PPSLAQP
-112 LPPETSTATAGPAAD
+112 LPPETSPAAAGPAAD
-127 ADGLQRQLELLA
+127 ADELQRQLELLA
-139 RFTATGSLPW
+139 VFTATGSLPW
-149 WAPRHDRHLIAAALD
+149 WAPRHDRQLIAAALD
-164 TALALPPPELR
+164 SALALPPPELR
-175 ALLQQLAGPPGEPS
+175 ALLQQLPGPPGEPS

-215 LQEETLEGETLEG
+215 LQGETLEG
-228 EAAMKAAQEEALQA
+228 EAAMKAAQEA
-242 APQEAPEE
+242 

-329 ALEAALDSALALPS
+329 ALEATLDSALALPS

-393 ALQATAVRRT
+393 AQKAVLQAAAKPTDAAASDLTATARRNT
-403 PPPAPTPPPALQ
+403 PP
-415 LPKATPL
+415 
-422 PAQQPPR
+422 
-429 QHPLFE
+429 
-435 SDEPAAANAPAPPLP
+435 
-450 GQPTT
+450 
-455 PATPQP
+455 TPQP

-475 MVLLWPFLETL
+475 IVLLWPFLETL
-486 FSRLELLTQER
+486 FSRLEVLTQER

-511 LGFLVDGDGDPPEW
+511 LGFLVDGDTDPPEW

-564 DHADGRLGDDGAA
+564 GHADGRLGDDGAA

>member
-1 LTFAPHQGDDS
+1 LTFTPNQGDD
-12 PAPPS
+12 PPPPS
-17 HRLHRLELEISTGD
+17 HRLHRLELEITTGE

-38 MDRLSQLH
+38 MERLSRLH
-46 HAALESLLERVFS
+46 HASLESLLEQVFS
-59 ELSPPGRWDRLERL
+59 ELSPPGRWDRLESL
-73 ELDLGTLQASD
+73 ELDLGTLLASD

-89 PQRLEAALRRA
+89 QQRLEAALRRA

-105 PPPLAQP
+105 PPPLPAPHQP
-112 LPPETSTATAGPAAD
+112 LVPPKRHQPPSVTDPPATSTAAAGPAAD
-127 ADGLQRQLELLA
+127 ADGHQRQLELLA
-139 RFTATGSLPW
+139 GFTATGSLPW
-149 WAPRHDRHLIAAALD
+149 WAPRHDRQLIAAALD

-175 ALLQQLAGPPGEPS
+175 SLLHQLAGPSGAPS
-189 VALQRLLAA
+189 AALQRLLAA
-198 ASPQQRPRIEQ
+198 ASPQQRP
-209 ALQEAA
+209 LLEAA
-215 LQEETLEGETLEG
+215 LQEEPV
-228 EAAMKAAQEEALQA
+228 AAKN
-242 APQEAPEE
+242 PE
-250 ALQADLVAVMN
+250 
-261 PKAPVES
+261 APVES
-268 PTKAD
+268 PTNSDA
-273 TTPTTSDSTPTT
+273 TPTTIAT
-285 TAPPEAPG
+285 PEAPG

-298 PPNPS
+298 PPNPN
-303 ALARLAI
+303 ALAHLAL

-329 ALEAALDSALALPS
+329 APAAALDTPLALQP

-350 QQLNGAPGEPSAAL
+350 EAAMQGVAL
-364 QRLLA
+364 QEALKPTEP
-369 AASPQQRPQLEQAIK
+369 AASDPTAPARPTTP
-384 AAHDGALEA
+384 AA
-393 ALQATAVRRT
+393 
-403 PPPAPTPPPALQ
+403 PPPPLALQ

-429 QHPLFE
+429 QPSHTE
-435 SDEPAAANAPAPPLP
+435 
-450 GQPTT
+450 
-455 PATPQP
+455 
-461 RSDVDDELVIDGAG
+461 SDVDDDLLIDGAG

-497 LFGDEAQRQRAMAL
+497 LFGGEAQRQRAMAL

-540 PYGLEAPLSDAEQA
+540 PYGLESPLSDAEQA

-564 DHADGRLGDDGAA
+564 GHAAGQLGDDGAA

-586 GLLSARPGAWV
+586 GLLSARPGTWV
-597 LQVERRSGDEVLD
+597 LQVERRPVDLLLD

>member
-17 HRLHRLELEISTGD
+17 HRLHRLELEITTGE

-38 MDRLSQLH
+38 MDRLSRLH
-46 HAALESLLERVFS
+46 HDALESLLERVFS
-59 ELSPPGRWDRLERL
+59 ELSPPGRWDRLESL
-73 ELDLGTLQASD
+73 ELDLGTLQAND

-105 PPPLAQP
+105 PPPLPQP
-112 LPPETSTATAGPAAD
+112 LPPETSPAAPGPAAD

-139 RFTATGSLPW
+139 VFTATGSLPW

-164 TALALPPPELR
+164 SALALPPPELRALLRQLAALPGADAAAVQRLLAAASPQQRPRLEAALQEVAVQGEAVQAEAAMKAAQEEELQVAQEVVLQEEPVAAKNPEAPIESPTISDATPTTPDTTPTPTATPEAPGEPNPNPPNPNALARLALYASTGRWPPGEGPGPNPPQALEAALDTALALPPPELR
-175 ALLQQLAGPPGEPS
+175 ALLRPLAALPGADAAA
-189 VALQRLLAA
+189 VQRLLAA
-198 ASPQQRPRIEQ
+198 ASPQQRPR
-209 ALQEAA
+209 
-215 LQEETLEGETLEG
+215 
-228 EAAMKAAQEEALQA
+228 
-242 APQEAPEE
+242 
-250 ALQADLVAVMN
+250 
-261 PKAPVES
+261 
-268 PTKAD
+268 
-273 TTPTTSDSTPTT
+273 
-285 TAPPEAPG
+285 
-293 EPDPN
+293 
-298 PPNPS
+298 
-303 ALARLAI
+303 
-310 YASTG
+310 
-315 RWPPGEGLGPNPPQ
+315 
-329 ALEAALDSALALPS
+329 
-343 PELRALL
+343 
-350 QQLNGAPGEPSAAL
+350 
-364 QRLLA
+364 
-369 AASPQQRPQLEQAIK
+369 
-384 AAHDGALEA
+384 LEA
-393 ALQATAVRRT
+393 ALQGVALQKALKPTETAASDPIATARPT
-403 PPPAPTPPPALQ
+403 TPAAPPPPLALQ

-429 QHPLFE
+429 QLSH
-435 SDEPAAANAPAPPLP
+435 
-450 GQPTT
+450 TK
-455 PATPQP
+455 
-461 RSDVDDELVIDGAG
+461 SDVADDELVIDGAG

-540 PYGLEAPLSDAEQA
+540 PYGLEAPLSDAEQT
-554 EAEALLQAVL
+554 EAEALLQAL
-564 DHADGRLGDDGAA
+564 LGHADGRLGDDGAA
-577 LRQDFLQRP
+577 LRQEFLQRP

-597 LQVERRSGDEVLD
+597 LQVERRPGDEVLE

>member
-17 HRLHRLELEISTGD
+17 HRLHRLELEITTGE

-38 MDRLSQLH
+38 IDRLSRLH
-46 HAALESLLERVFS
+46 HAALESLLEQLFS
-59 ELSPPGRWDRLERL
+59 ELSPPGRWDRLESL

-105 PPPLAQP
+105 PPPLPQP
-112 LPPETSTATAGPAAD
+112 LPPETSPAAPGPAAD

-139 RFTATGSLPW
+139 VFTATGTLPW

-164 TALALPPPELR
+164 SALGLPPPELRALLRQLAALPGADAAAVQRLLAAASPQQRPRLEAALQEVAVQGEAVQAEAAMKAAQEEELQVAQEVVLQEEPVAAKNPEAPIESPTISDATPTTPDTTPTPTATPEAPGEPNPNPPNPNALARLALYASTGRWPPGEGPGPNPPQALEAALDTALALPPPELR
-175 ALLQQLAGPPGEPS
+175 ALLRQLAALPGADAAA
-189 VALQRLLAA
+189 VQRLLAA
-198 ASPQQRPRIEQ
+198 ASPQQRPR
-209 ALQEAA
+209 
-215 LQEETLEGETLEG
+215 
-228 EAAMKAAQEEALQA
+228 
-242 APQEAPEE
+242 
-250 ALQADLVAVMN
+250 
-261 PKAPVES
+261 
-268 PTKAD
+268 
-273 TTPTTSDSTPTT
+273 
-285 TAPPEAPG
+285 
-293 EPDPN
+293 
-298 PPNPS
+298 
-303 ALARLAI
+303 
-310 YASTG
+310 
-315 RWPPGEGLGPNPPQ
+315 
-329 ALEAALDSALALPS
+329 
-343 PELRALL
+343 
-350 QQLNGAPGEPSAAL
+350 
-364 QRLLA
+364 
-369 AASPQQRPQLEQAIK
+369 
-384 AAHDGALEA
+384 LEA
-393 ALQATAVRRT
+393 ALQGVALQKALKPTETAASDPIATARPT
-403 PPPAPTPPPALQ
+403 TPAAPPPPLALQ

-429 QHPLFE
+429 QLSH
-435 SDEPAAANAPAPPLP
+435 
-450 GQPTT
+450 TK
-455 PATPQP
+455 
-461 RSDVDDELVIDGAG
+461 SDVADDELVIDGAG

-540 PYGLEAPLSDAEQA
+540 PYGLDAPLSDAEQA

-597 LQVERRSGDEVLD
+597 LQVERRPGDEVLD

>member
-1 LTFAPHQGDDS
+1 MTFAPHQGDDS

-17 HRLHRLELEISTGD
+17 HRLHRLELEISTAE

-59 ELSPPGRWDRLERL
+59 ELSPPGRRDRLEHL

-105 PPPLAQP
+105 PPPL
-112 LPPETSTATAGPAAD
+112 PPETSTAPAGPAAD

-139 RFTATGSLPW
+139 LFTATGSLPW
-149 WAPRHDRHLIAAALD
+149 WAPRHDRQLIAVALD

-175 ALLQQLAGPPGEPS
+175 ALLQQLAGAPGEPS

-215 LQEETLEGETLEG
+215 LEGEALQG
-228 EAAMKAAQEEALQA
+228 EAAMKAAQEAALLA
-242 APQEAPEE
+242 APEE
-250 ALQADLVAVMN
+250 APEAELQAQLVAAKN
-261 PKAPVES
+261 FDAPDEP
-268 PTKAD
+268 PTNAEA
-273 TTPTTSDSTPTT
+273 SPTT

-303 ALARLAI
+303 ALAHLAI

-329 ALEAALDSALALPS
+329 ALAAALDSALALPS

-350 QQLNGAPGEPSAAL
+350 QQLAAAPGADSVAA

-369 AASPQQRPQLEQAIK
+369 AASPQQRSRLEVALQGEAAMK
-384 AAHDGALEA
+384 AAPVEALDA
-393 ALQATAVRRT
+393 ALQKALK
-403 PPPAPTPPPALQ
+403 PT
-415 LPKATPL
+415 
-422 PAQQPPR
+422 
-429 QHPLFE
+429 
-435 SDEPAAANAPAPPLP
+435 EPAASDPTATAR
-450 GQPTT
+450 PTT
-455 PATPQP
+455 PPTPQS
-461 RSDVDDELVIDGAG
+461 RSDVDDDLVIDGAG

-564 DHADGRLGDDGAA
+564 GHADGRLGDDGAA
-577 LRQDFLQRP
+577 LRQGFLQRP

-597 LQVERRSGDEVLD
+597 LQVERRSGDELLD

>member
-1 LTFAPHQGDDS
+1 
-12 PAPPS
+12 
-17 HRLHRLELEISTGD
+17 
-31 EPLARSV
+31 

-59 ELSPPGRWDRLERL
+59 ELSPPDRWDRLERL

-89 PQRLEAALRRA
+89 PQLLEAALRRA
-100 LASRL
+100 LAARL
-105 PPPLAQP
+105 PPPLPPLLQSPLLQP
-112 LPPETSTATAGPAAD
+112 PAAPNPTQPPSATDPPETSTATAGPAAD
-127 ADGLQRQLELLA
+127 AYGLQRQLELLA
-139 RFTATGSLPW
+139 LFTATGSLPW
-149 WAPRHDRHLIAAALD
+149 WAPRHDRQLIAVALD
-164 TALALPPPELR
+164 SALALPPPELR
-175 ALLQQLAGPPGEPS
+175 ALLQQLAGAPGEPS
-189 VALQRLLAA
+189 AALQRLLNAA
-198 ASPQQRPRIEQ
+198 NPQQRPRIEQ

-215 LQEETLEGETLEG
+215 LQGKALQG
-228 EAAMKAAQEEALQA
+228 EATMKATQ
-242 APQEAPEE
+242 EE

-303 ALARLAI
+303 ALAHLAL

-329 ALEAALDSALALPS
+329 ALEAALDSALALPPS
-343 PELRALL
+343 ELRALL
-350 QQLNGAPGEPSAAL
+350 KQLAGTPGEPSAAL

-369 AASPQQRPQLEQAIK
+369 AANPQQRLQLEQSIK

-393 ALQATAVRRT
+393 ALQEVAVRRSA
-403 PPPAPTPPPALQ
+403 PPAPTPPPALQ
-415 LPKATPL
+415 LPKATSL

-429 QHPLFE
+429 QRRLFE
-435 SDEPAAANAPAPPLP
+435 SNEPAAANAPPPPLP

-455 PATPQP
+455 PPTPQP
-461 RSDVDDELVIDGAG
+461 RSDDDDLVIDGAG

-540 PYGLEAPLSDAEQA
+540 PYGLEDPLSDAEQA

-564 DHADGRLGDDGAA
+564 DHADGRLGDDGTA
-577 LRQDFLQRP
+577 LRQEFLQRP

-597 LQVERRSGDEVLD
+597 LQVERRPGDEVLD

>member
-1 LTFAPHQGDDS
+1 MDFVEGGDD
-12 PAPPS
+12 PPPPS
-17 HRLHRLELEISTGD
+17 HRLHRLELEISTGE
-31 EPLARSV
+31 EPLARSL

-84 LEQQL
+84 LEQQM

-100 LASRL
+100 LAARL
-105 PPPLAQP
+105 PPLQP
-112 LPPETSTATAGPAAD
+112 PAAPNRPQPPSATDPPETSTAAAGPAAD
-127 ADGLQRQLELLA
+127 AEGLQRQLELLA
-139 RFTATGSLPW
+139 LFTATGSLPW
-149 WAPRHDRHLIAAALD
+149 WAPRDDRHLIAAALD
-164 TALALPPPELR
+164 TALALPPSELR
-175 ALLQQLAGPPGEPS
+175 ALLQQLAGAPGEPS

-198 ASPQQRPRIEQ
+198 ASPRQRPRIEQ
-209 ALQEAA
+209 ALRAA
-215 LQEETLEGETLEG
+215 
-228 EAAMKAAQEEALQA
+228 ALQA
-242 APQEAPEE
+242 APDEAPEAE
-250 ALQADLVAVMN
+250 LQAQLVAAKN
-261 PKAPVES
+261 RDAPVEP
-268 PTKAD
+268 PTNA
-273 TTPTTSDSTPTT
+273 DSTPTT
-285 TAPPEAPG
+285 TAPPAAPG

-298 PPNPS
+298 PPNPI
-303 ALARLAI
+303 ALAHIAL

-315 RWPPGEGLGPNPPQ
+315 RWPPAEGLGPNPPQ
-329 ALEAALDSALALPS
+329 ALEAALDTALALPS

-350 QQLNGAPGEPSAAL
+350 QQLAGAPGADSVAA

-369 AASPQQRPQLEQAIK
+369 AASPQQRSR
-384 AAHDGALEA
+384 LEA
-393 ALQATAVRRT
+393 ALQAEELEVALQGEAAMNAAQVEALDAALQKALKPTEPAASDPTATARPTT
-403 PPPAPTPPPALQ
+403 PPPP
-415 LPKATPL
+415 
-422 PAQQPPR
+422 QPP
-429 QHPLFE
+429 
-435 SDEPAAANAPAPPLP
+435 SDLD
-450 GQPTT
+450 G
-455 PATPQP
+455 
-461 RSDVDDELVIDGAG
+461 ELVIDGAG

-497 LFGDEAQRQRAMAL
+497 LFGGEAQRQRAMAL

-540 PYGLEAPLSDAEQA
+540 PYVLEAPLSDAEQA

-577 LRQDFLQRP
+577 LRQGFLQRP

-597 LQVERRSGDEVLD
+597 LQVERRPGDEVLD

>member
-17 HRLHRLELEISTGD
+17 HRLHRLELEITTGE

-38 MDRLSQLH
+38 MDRLSRLH
-46 HAALESLLERVFS
+46 HAALESLLEQLFS
-59 ELSPPGRWDRLERL
+59 ELSPPGRWDRLESL

-105 PPPLAQP
+105 PPPLPPSITPLLQP
-112 LPPETSTATAGPAAD
+112 PAVPNRPQPPSATDPPAAPTAAALPAAD

-139 RFTATGSLPW
+139 VFTATGTLPW

-164 TALALPPPELR
+164 SALALPPPELR
-175 ALLQQLAGPPGEPS
+175 ALLRQLAALPGADAAA
-189 VALQRLLAA
+189 VQRLLAA
-198 ASPQQRPRIEQ
+198 ASPQQRPRLEA

-215 LQEETLEGETLEG
+215 LQGEAVQA
-228 EAAMKAAQEEALQA
+228 EAAMKAAQEEELDAALQEELVA
-242 APQEAPEE
+242 AKNPEAPI
-250 ALQADLVAVMN
+250 
-261 PKAPVES
+261 ES
-268 PTKAD
+268 PTISDTTPTISDTTPTISD
-273 TTPTTSDSTPTT
+273 TTPTTIAT
-285 TAPPEAPG
+285 PEAPG

-298 PPNPS
+298 PNPPNPN
-303 ALARLAI
+303 ALVHLAL

-315 RWPPGEGLGPNPPQ
+315 RWPPGEGLGPKPPQ
-329 ALEAALDSALALPS
+329 ALAAALDSALALPP

-350 QQLNGAPGEPSAAL
+350 RQLAGPSGAPSAAL

-369 AASPQQRPQLEQAIK
+369 AASPQQRPR
-384 AAHDGALEA
+384 LEA
-393 ALQATAVRRT
+393 ALQGVALQKALKPTEPAASDPTATARPT
-403 PPPAPTPPPALQ
+403 TPAAPPPPLALQ

-429 QHPLFE
+429 QLSHTE
-435 SDEPAAANAPAPPLP
+435 SDL
-450 GQPTT
+450 
-455 PATPQP
+455 
-461 RSDVDDELVIDGAG
+461 DDELVIDGAG

-554 EAEALLQAVL
+554 EAEALLQAL
-564 DHADGRLGDDGAA
+564 LGHAAGQLGDDGAA

-597 LQVERRSGDEVLD
+597 LQVERGPGDELLD

>member
-1 LTFAPHQGDDS
+1 
-12 PAPPS
+12 
-17 HRLHRLELEISTGD
+17 
-31 EPLARSV
+31 

-46 HAALESLLERVFS
+46 HAALESLLERAFS

-100 LASRL
+100 LAARL
-105 PPPLAQP
+105 PPPLPQP
-112 LPPETSTATAGPAAD
+112 LQLSITPLLQQPLIQPSAAPNSPQPPSATDPPAATTAAALPAAD

-139 RFTATGSLPW
+139 VFTATGSLPW
-149 WAPRHDRHLIAAALD
+149 WAPRHDRHLIAVALD
-164 TALALPPPELR
+164 NALALPPPELR
-175 ALLQQLAGPPGEPS
+175 AMLRQLAGAPGEPS

-198 ASPQQRPRIEQ
+198 ASPQQRPRLEV
-209 ALQEAA
+209 ALHEAA
-215 LQEETLEGETLEG
+215 LEG
-228 EAAMKAAQEEALQA
+228 
-242 APQEAPEE
+242 
-250 ALQADLVAVMN
+250 DLVAVMN

-273 TTPTTSDSTPTT
+273 TTPTTSYSTPTT

-298 PPNPS
+298 PPNPN
-303 ALARLAI
+303 ALAHLAI

-329 ALEAALDSALALPS
+329 ALEAALDSALALPP

-350 QQLNGAPGEPSAAL
+350 QQLAGAPGEPSAAL

-369 AASPQQRPQLEQAIK
+369 AASPQQRLQ
-384 AAHDGALEA
+384 LEA
-393 ALQATAVRRT
+393 AVQAVSMQAVDAALQEALKPTKAAAGDSTATARPSISE
-403 PPPAPTPPPALQ
+403 PPPPPPALQ
-415 LPKATPL
+415 LPKATT
-422 PAQQPPR
+422 PP
-429 QHPLFE
+429 
-435 SDEPAAANAPAPPLP
+435 
-450 GQPTT
+450 
-455 PATPQP
+455 TPQP
-461 RSDVDDELVIDGAG
+461 RSDVDDDLVIDGAG

-540 PYGLEAPLSDAEQA
+540 PYGLEAPLSDAEQT
-554 EAEALLQAVL
+554 EAEALLQAL
-564 DHADGRLGDDGAA
+564 LGHADGQLGDDGAA

-597 LQVERRSGDEVLD
+597 LQVERRPGDEVLE

>member
-1 LTFAPHQGDDS
+1 LTFALHQGDDP

-17 HRLHRLELEISTGD
+17 HRLHRLELEISTAE

-59 ELSPPGRWDRLERL
+59 ELSPPGRRDRLEHL

-105 PPPLAQP
+105 PPPL
-112 LPPETSTATAGPAAD
+112 PPETSTAPAGPAAD

-139 RFTATGSLPW
+139 LFTATGSLPW
-149 WAPRHDRHLIAAALD
+149 WAPRHDRQLIAAALD
-164 TALALPPPELR
+164 SALALPPPELR
-175 ALLQQLAGPPGEPS
+175 ALLQHLAAPPGEPS

-215 LQEETLEGETLEG
+215 LEGEALQG
-228 EAAMKAAQEEALQA
+228 EAAMKEAQEAALLA
-242 APQEAPEE
+242 TPEEAPEAE
-250 ALQADLVAVMN
+250 LQAQLVAAKN
-261 PKAPVES
+261 FDAPDEP
-268 PTKAD
+268 PTHAEA
-273 TTPTTSDSTPTT
+273 SPTT

-303 ALARLAI
+303 ALAHLAI

-329 ALEAALDSALALPS
+329 ALAAALDSALALPS

-350 QQLNGAPGEPSAAL
+350 QHLAAAPGADSVAA

-369 AASPQQRPQLEQAIK
+369 AASPQQRSRLEQAIK

-393 ALQATAVRRT
+393 AQKAVLQAAAKPTDAAASDLTATARRNT
-403 PPPAPTPPPALQ
+403 PP
-415 LPKATPL
+415 
-422 PAQQPPR
+422 
-429 QHPLFE
+429 
-435 SDEPAAANAPAPPLP
+435 
-450 GQPTT
+450 
-455 PATPQP
+455 TPQP

-486 FSRLELLTQER
+486 VSRLELLTQER

-577 LRQDFLQRP
+577 LRQGFLQRP

-597 LQVERRSGDEVLD
+597 LQVERRSGDELLD

>member
-1 LTFAPHQGDDS
+1 
-12 PAPPS
+12 
-17 HRLHRLELEISTGD
+17 
-31 EPLARSV
+31 

-100 LASRL
+100 LAARL
-105 PPPLAQP
+105 PLHLPRP
-112 LPPETSTATAGPAAD
+112 LPPETSTAAAGPAAD
-127 ADGLQRQLELLA
+127 AYGFQRQLELLA
-139 RFTATGSLPW
+139 LFTATGSLPW

-164 TALALPPPELR
+164 SALALPPPELR
-175 ALLQQLAGPPGEPS
+175 ALLQQLAGAPGEPS

-215 LQEETLEGETLEG
+215 LQATPDGAP
-228 EAAMKAAQEEALQA
+228 EAELQA
-242 APQEAPEE
+242 Q
-250 ALQADLVAVMN
+250 LVAAKN
-261 PKAPVES
+261 FYAPVES
-268 PTKAD
+268 PTKGD

-285 TAPPEAPG
+285 TAPPAAPG

-298 PPNPS
+298 PPNPR
-303 ALARLAI
+303 ALAHLAL

-329 ALEAALDSALALPS
+329 ALEAALDTALALPPS
-343 PELRALL
+343 ELRALL
-350 QQLNGAPGEPSAAL
+350 QQLAGAPGEPSAAL

-369 AASPQQRPQLEQAIK
+369 AANPQQRLQLEQSIK
-384 AAHDGALEA
+384 AAHDGALEV
-393 ALQATAVRRT
+393 ALQEMALQEVAVRRT
-403 PPPAPTPPPALQ
+403 APPAPTPPPALQ

-455 PATPQP
+455 PPTPQR
-461 RSDVDDELVIDGAG
+461 RSDDDDLVIDGAG

-554 EAEALLQAVL
+554 EVEGLLQAVL
-564 DHADGRLGDDGAA
+564 GHADGRLGDDGAA
-577 LRQDFLQRP
+577 LRQGFLQRP

-597 LQVERRSGDEVLD
+597 LQVERRPGDELLD

>member
-1 LTFAPHQGDDS
+1 LDELVNFVEGGDGDDS

-17 HRLHRLELEISTGD
+17 HRLHRLELEISTAE
-31 EPLARSV
+31 EPLARSL

-46 HAALESLLERVFS
+46 HAALESLLEQVFS
-59 ELSPPGRWDRLERL
+59 ELSPPGRRDRLEHL

-100 LASRL
+100 LATRL
-105 PPPLAQP
+105 PPPQAQP
-112 LPPETSTATAGPAAD
+112 LPPETSTAAPGPAAD

-139 RFTATGSLPW
+139 VFTATGSLPW
-149 WAPRHDRHLIAAALD
+149 WAPRHDRQLIAAALD
-164 TALALPPPELR
+164 SALALSPPELR

-189 VALQRLLAA
+189 AALQRLLAA

-215 LQEETLEGETLEG
+215 LQ
-228 EAAMKAAQEEALQA
+228 AQ
-242 APQEAPEE
+242 
-250 ALQADLVAVMN
+250 LVAAKN
-261 PKAPVES
+261 RDAPVEP
-268 PTKAD
+268 PTNAD
-273 TTPTTSDSTPTT
+273 ASPTT

-298 PPNPS
+298 LPNPS
-303 ALARLAI
+303 ALARLAL

-329 ALEAALDSALALPS
+329 ALEAALDTALALPP

-350 QQLNGAPGEPSAAL
+350 QQLAGAPGADSVAA

-384 AAHDGALEA
+384 AAHEGALEV

-455 PATPQP
+455 PPTPQS
-461 RSDVDDELVIDGAG
+461 RSDVDDDLVIDGAG

-511 LGFLVDGDGDPPEW
+511 LGFLVDGDTDPPEW

-532 LCGALPQA
+532 LCGALPQS

-564 DHADGRLGDDGAA
+564 GHADGRLGDDGAA

-597 LQVERRSGDEVLD
+597 LQVERRSGDELLD

>member
-1 LTFAPHQGDDS
+1 
-12 PAPPS
+12 
-17 HRLHRLELEISTGD
+17 
-31 EPLARSV
+31 

-100 LASRL
+100 LAARL
-105 PPPLAQP
+105 PPTLSPPLPPLLQSPLLQP
-112 LPPETSTATAGPAAD
+112 PAAPNPTQPPSATDPPETSTATAGPAAD
-127 ADGLQRQLELLA
+127 AYGLQRQLELLA
-139 RFTATGSLPW
+139 IFTATGSLPW
-149 WAPRHDRHLIAAALD
+149 WAPRHDRQLIAVALD
-164 TALALPPPELR
+164 SALALPPPELR

-189 VALQRLLAA
+189 VALQRLLNA

-209 ALQEAA
+209 ALQESA
-215 LQEETLEGETLEG
+215 LQGKALQG
-228 EAAMKAAQEEALQA
+228 EATMKAAQEEALQA
-242 APQEAPEE
+242 TPEE

-285 TAPPEAPG
+285 TAPPAAPG

-303 ALARLAI
+303 ALARLAL

-329 ALEAALDSALALPS
+329 ALEAALDSALALPP
-343 PELRALL
+343 PELGALL
-350 QQLNGAPGEPSAAL
+350 QQLAGAPGEPSVAL
-364 QRLLA
+364 QRLLN
-369 AASPQQRPQLEQAIK
+369 AASPQQRLQLEQAIK

-393 ALQATAVRRT
+393 ALQEVALQEEALQEVAVRRT
-403 PPPAPTPPPALQ
+403 APPAPTPPPALQ

-429 QHPLFE
+429 QHLLFE
-435 SDEPAAANAPAPPLP
+435 SNEPAAANAPAPPLP

-455 PATPQP
+455 PPTPQP
-461 RSDVDDELVIDGAG
+461 RSDVDDDLVIDGAG

-564 DHADGRLGDDGAA
+564 DHADGRLGDDGTA
-577 LRQDFLQRP
+577 LRLEFLLRP

-597 LQVERRSGDEVLD
+597 LQVERRPGDEVLD

>member
-1 LTFAPHQGDDS
+1 MADFVEGGNAP
-12 PAPPS
+12 PPPS
-17 HRLHRLELEISTGD
+17 HRLHRLELEISTSD

-38 MDRLSQLH
+38 MDRLSRLH
-46 HAALESLLERVFS
+46 HAALESLLEQVFS
-59 ELSPPGRWDRLERL
+59 ELSPPGRWDRLEHL
-73 ELDLGTLQASD
+73 ELDLGTLQASE

-105 PPPLAQP
+105 PPH
-112 LPPETSTATAGPAAD
+112 LPPSTTPLLQPPAAPNRPQPPSATDPPATSTAADLPAAGPAAD
-127 ADGLQRQLELLA
+127 ADGRQRQLELLA
-139 RFTATGSLPW
+139 VFTATGSLPW

-175 ALLQQLAGPPGEPS
+175 ALLHQLAGPSGAPS
-189 VALQRLLAA
+189 AALQRLLAA
-198 ASPQQRPRIEQ
+198 ASPQQRPR
-209 ALQEAA
+209 LEAA
-215 LQEETLEGETLEG
+215 I
-228 EAAMKAAQEEALQA
+228 KAAQEEELEVALQ
-242 APQEAPEE
+242 EE
-250 ALQADLVAVMN
+250 PISAKN
-261 PKAPVES
+261 
-268 PTKAD
+268 
-273 TTPTTSDSTPTT
+273 
-285 TAPPEAPG
+285 PEAPG
-293 EPDPN
+293 EPDAN
-298 PPNPS
+298 PPNPN
-303 ALARLAI
+303 ALAHLAL

-315 RWPPGEGLGPNPPQ
+315 RWPPGEGPGPNPPQ
-329 ALEAALDSALALPS
+329 ALEAALDSALALPP

-350 QQLNGAPGEPSAAL
+350 RQLTGPSGEPSAAL

-369 AASPQQRPQLEQAIK
+369 AASPQQRPR
-384 AAHDGALEA
+384 LEA
-393 ALQATAVRRT
+393 ALQEVALQKALKPTEAAATDPTATARPT
-403 PPPAPTPPPALQ
+403 TPAAPPPPLALQ

-429 QHPLFE
+429 QLSHTE
-435 SDEPAAANAPAPPLP
+435 
-450 GQPTT
+450 
-455 PATPQP
+455 
-461 RSDVDDELVIDGAG
+461 SDVDDELVIDGAG

-540 PYGLEAPLSDAEQA
+540 PYGLEAPLSDAEQT

-564 DHADGRLGDDGAA
+564 GHADGRLGDDGAA

-597 LQVERRSGDEVLD
+597 LQVERRPGDELLD

>member
-1 LTFAPHQGDDS
+1 MTFAPHQGDDS

-17 HRLHRLELEISTGD
+17 HRLHRLELEFTAGE

-38 MDRLSQLH
+38 MDRLSRLH
-46 HAALESLLERVFS
+46 HDALESLLEQLFS
-59 ELSPPGRWDRLERL
+59 ELSPPGRWDRLESL

-105 PPPLAQP
+105 PPPLPPSLPPSIPPLLQKPLLQP
-112 LPPETSTATAGPAAD
+112 PAAPNRPQPPAATDPPETSTAADLPAAGPAAD
-127 ADGLQRQLELLA
+127 ADGRQRQLELLA
-139 RFTATGSLPW
+139 VFTATGSLPW

-175 ALLQQLAGPPGEPS
+175 ALLQQLAGPSGAPS
-189 VALQRLLAA
+189 AALQRLLAA
-198 ASPQQRPRIEQ
+198 ASPHQRPR
-209 ALQEAA
+209 
-215 LQEETLEGETLEG
+215 LEVVI
-228 EAAMKAAQEEALQA
+228 KAAQEEELEVALQGEPISA
-242 APQEAPEE
+242 KNPEAS
-250 ALQADLVAVMN
+250 
-261 PKAPVES
+261 VES
-268 PTKAD
+268 PTI
-273 TTPTTSDSTPTT
+273 SDATPTT
-285 TAPPEAPG
+285 TATPEAPG
-293 EPDPN
+293 EPDAN
-298 PPNPS
+298 PPNPN
-303 ALARLAI
+303 ALAHLAL

-315 RWPPGEGLGPNPPQ
+315 RWPPGEGPGPNPPQ
-329 ALEAALDSALALPS
+329 ALEAALDSALALPP

-350 QQLNGAPGEPSAAL
+350 RQLTGPSGGHAAAV

-369 AASPQQRPQLEQAIK
+369 AASPQQLPR
-384 AAHDGALEA
+384 LEA
-393 ALQATAVRRT
+393 ALQAVALQGEALQGEAAMKATQVEALDAALNKALKPTEPAASHPTATAR
-403 PPPAPTPPPALQ
+403 PTPPAAPPPPLALQ

-422 PAQQPPR
+422 PAQQSPR
-429 QHPLFE
+429 QLSHTE
-435 SDEPAAANAPAPPLP
+435 SDL
-450 GQPTT
+450 
-455 PATPQP
+455 
-461 RSDVDDELVIDGAG
+461 DDDLVIDGAG

-497 LFGDEAQRQRAMAL
+497 LFGDEAQRHRAMAL

-540 PYGLEAPLSDAEQA
+540 PYGLEAPLSDAEQT
-554 EAEALLQAVL
+554 EAEALLQAL
-564 DHADGRLGDDGAA
+564 LGHADGRLGDDGAA
-577 LRQDFLQRP
+577 LRQEFLQRP

-597 LQVERRSGDEVLD
+597 LQVERRPGDEVLE